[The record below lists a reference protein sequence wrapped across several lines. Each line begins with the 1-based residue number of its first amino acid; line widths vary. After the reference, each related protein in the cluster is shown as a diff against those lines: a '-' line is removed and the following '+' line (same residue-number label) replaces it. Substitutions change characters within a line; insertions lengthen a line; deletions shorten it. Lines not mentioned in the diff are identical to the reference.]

1 MRDEQHQC
9 SLGNL
14 RIPLSQ
20 LLASEDMT
28 MNQRFQLSNSGPNS
42 SLKMKLALRVLPS
55 AECGRGCTGPLVP
68 HAGPGGAGG
77 SGSRVL
83 GPQLFV
89 MLSRE
94 ANQPVDGLLAQE
106 VLLSLH
112 QQFSGNVK
120 FSKGIRRRE
129 SNIPLQGGRNFRKK
143 KFSDQYL
150 KST

>member
-1 MRDEQHQC
+1 MAEGAR
-9 SLGNL
+9 
-14 RIPLSQ
+14 
-20 LLASEDMT
+20 
-28 MNQRFQLSNSGPNS
+28 GPW
-42 SLKMKLALRVLPS
+42 
-55 AECGRGCTGPLVP
+55 CQTQGR
-68 HAGPGGAGG
+68 GAGG

-143 KFSDQYL
+143 KFCPKQMVMNKYL
-150 KST
+150 RKS

>member
-1 MRDEQHQC
+1 MNSNPSPLVQMSVGHKAQESKIRYKTNEPVWEENFTFFIHNPKRQELEVEVRDEQHQC

-68 HAGPGGAGG
+68 HAGPGGWGAAAAVFWAH
-77 SGSRVL
+77 SCS
-83 GPQLFV
+83 
-89 MLSRE
+89 
-94 ANQPVDGLLAQE
+94 
-106 VLLSLH
+106 
-112 QQFSGNVK
+112 
-120 FSKGIRRRE
+120 
-129 SNIPLQGGRNFRKK
+129 
-143 KFSDQYL
+143 
-150 KST
+150 